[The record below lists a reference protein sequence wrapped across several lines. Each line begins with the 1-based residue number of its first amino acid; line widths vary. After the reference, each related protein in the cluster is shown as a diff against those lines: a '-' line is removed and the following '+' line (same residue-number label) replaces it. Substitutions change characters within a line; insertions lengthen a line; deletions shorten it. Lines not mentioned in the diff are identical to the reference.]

1 MESDET
7 AEGDRGNFPETI
19 RMLIGI
25 MNSRWVKTI
34 DTISKSTSLTIITN
48 YLLILSLNGK
58 IKMSQTKISIFPTFN
73 FLLSF
78 L

>member
-19 RMLIGI
+19 RMLIGK

-58 IKMSQTKISIFPTFN
+58 IKMSQTKISIFPAFN
-73 FLLSF
+73 FLLNF